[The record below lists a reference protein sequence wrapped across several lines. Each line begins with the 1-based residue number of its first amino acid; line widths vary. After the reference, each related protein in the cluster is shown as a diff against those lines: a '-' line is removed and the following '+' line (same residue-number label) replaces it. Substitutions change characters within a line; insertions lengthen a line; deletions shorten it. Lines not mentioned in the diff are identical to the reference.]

1 MKKIRKGALC
11 CILLLAIIIS
21 SIPMNKEIIKAS
33 SDSYLSVRGVDLSSI
48 IAFEKSGQ
56 KFYYEDGKQGDI
68 FDILK
73 NSGVNYIRV
82 RVWNNPYDTETGLGY
97 GGGNND
103 IWKAIEIGKRATEK
117 GMKVFVDFQYSDFWA
132 DPAKQYAPKE
142 WKNYSNSKKISSIY
156 QFTFSSLK
164 TLIDSGINVGMVQI
178 GNETNG
184 SMCGMGGLYDGVWNL
199 TSGVGDGLKSGC
211 NAVNDINKY
220 YGYSDSKKIL
230 RVLHFTDPTTTS
242 EWYAEQVRNVGVDYD
257 VLSVSAYPFWFG
269 HASDLASTLKNISVK
284 YNKKVMVAE
293 TAYPYTFNNADDTV
307 NNIGSKEDMT
317 YCDYPII
324 CMDDNICINVLN
336 SLRKYK
342 VRIPKDIKIASF
354 YNSQILDEYY
364 PSISCVN
371 LDIMKLAHTASDVL
385 YGLLCG
391 KSREKRII
399 QGYSILLKESTKV

>member
-142 WKNYSNSKKISSIY
+142 VDV
-156 QFTFSSLK
+156 L
-164 TLIDSGINVGMVQI
+164 L
-178 GNETNG
+178 
-184 SMCGMGGLYDGVWNL
+184 LL
-199 TSGVGDGLKSGC
+199 
-211 NAVNDINKY
+211 
-220 YGYSDSKKIL
+220 L
-230 RVLHFTDPTTTS
+230 RLLMLLLHFF
-242 EWYAEQVRNVGVDYD
+242 A
-257 VLSVSAYPFWFG
+257 L
-269 HASDLASTLKNISVK
+269 
-284 YNKKVMVAE
+284 
-293 TAYPYTFNNADDTV
+293 
-307 NNIGSKEDMT
+307 
-317 YCDYPII
+317 PIY
-324 CMDDNICINVLN
+324 L
-336 SLRKYK
+336 KYK
-342 VRIPKDIKIASF
+342 P
-354 YNSQILDEYY
+354 YLT
-364 PSISCVN
+364 C
-371 LDIMKLAHTASDVL
+371 
-385 YGLLCG
+385 
-391 KSREKRII
+391 
-399 QGYSILLKESTKV
+399 ILLFILMAHITMNFQFFILMAHITMNFQFFTKKPKS

>member
-293 TAYPYTFNNADDTV
+293 TAYPYTFM
-307 NNIGSKEDMT
+307 ELW
-317 YCDYPII
+317 Y
-324 CMDDNICINVLN
+324 
-336 SLRKYK
+336 
-342 VRIPKDIKIASF
+342 
-354 YNSQILDEYY
+354 
-364 PSISCVN
+364 
-371 LDIMKLAHTASDVL
+371 
-385 YGLLCG
+385 
-391 KSREKRII
+391 
-399 QGYSILLKESTKV
+399 ILLQ

>member
-142 WKNYSNSKKISSIY
+142 WKNYSNSQKISSIY

-230 RVLHFTDPTTTS
+230 RVLHFTDPTTT
-242 EWYAEQVRNVGVDYD
+242 
-257 VLSVSAYPFWFG
+257 
-269 HASDLASTLKNISVK
+269 
-284 YNKKVMVAE
+284 
-293 TAYPYTFNNADDTV
+293 
-307 NNIGSKEDMT
+307 
-317 YCDYPII
+317 
-324 CMDDNICINVLN
+324 CM
-336 SLRKYK
+336 
-342 VRIPKDIKIASF
+342 
-354 YNSQILDEYY
+354 Q
-364 PSISCVN
+364 
-371 LDIMKLAHTASDVL
+371 
-385 YGLLCG
+385 
-391 KSREKRII
+391 SRLEM
-399 QGYSILLKESTKV
+399 